1 MRLHT
6 ANDVRMKVRRLRE
19 GHGYIMTGNIVNTNA
34 AYLAEKCA
42 AIGLSCYYQ
51 EVVGDNEER
60 LTGILQTA
68 LARADVVLLSGG
80 LGPTQDDLTKETAA
94 KVLGREL

>member
-1 MRLHT
+1 M
-6 ANDVRMKVRRLRE
+6 
-19 GHGYIMTGNIVNTNA
+19 
-34 AYLAEKCA
+34 
-42 AIGLSCYYQ
+42 SCYYQ

-80 LGPTQDDLTKETAA
+80 LGPTQEAL
-94 KVLGREL
+94 